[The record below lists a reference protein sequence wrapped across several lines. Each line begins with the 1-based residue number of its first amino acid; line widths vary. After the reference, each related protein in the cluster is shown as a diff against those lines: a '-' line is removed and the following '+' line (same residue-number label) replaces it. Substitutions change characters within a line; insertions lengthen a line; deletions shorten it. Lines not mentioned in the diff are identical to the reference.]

1 MSISHWH
8 PSIEGYYTLSTWSS
22 STTCMTWWWEHPCRQ
37 ICSGKP
43 TEIGYILWQW
53 ILRFVVTQRSIVMIY
68 PKLGMCVMG
77 VVVSGISVRVWVL
90 FRLKENKKTG
100 REYKL
105 PNFHKME
112 IGVIFKSVLSNAVVP
127 IFAIDLACHSLVS
140 AIFLGKY
147 SWLLCPPE
155 RKWEVLSVLYARGH
169 RLPSRWADVENDFF
183 L

>member
-1 MSISHWH
+1 
-8 PSIEGYYTLSTWSS
+8 
-22 STTCMTWWWEHPCRQ
+22 MTSWWEHPCRQ

-43 TEIGYILWQW
+43 NW
-53 ILRFVVTQRSIVMIY
+53 IYSVAVDPTICSY
-68 PKLGMCVMG
+68 PKIHSDGLSKTCLCMMG
-77 VVVSGISVRVWVL
+77 DVVSGISVRVWVL

-112 IGVIFKSVLSNAVVP
+112 IGVIFTSVLSSAVVP
-127 IFAIDLACHSLVS
+127 ILAIDLACHSLVS
-140 AIFLGKY
+140 AIFFGKY
-147 SWLLCPPE
+147 SWLLGPPE